1 MPSTL
6 SNYMSAMYLNDS
18 RKLPGTQVSW
28 ISDLMNDPKNHSVD
42 YLDDE
47 YILSGIEGIPYQFLP
62 NVDRRIDGSSDK
74 LNQTG
79 RKYSE
84 KIISQMPILFLM
96 PCKPKFLPDADDTTS
111 HNILSDLVTG
121 DGAGLNFMERGSRY
135 YSAEFAY
142 NDYYTYLN
150 TMLSSVLHYMTYKGE
165 RLSDLQVNFQD
176 GQGTKPLGKRN
187 WRDTNN
193 NFKDYFTEKNM
204 LAFYVDGLNSIDNS
218 FSNTTTASSLASQV
232 NGYSDQANELRFLF
246 GKQTGSQLGAL
257 AEDSIK
263 ASSAMTEAL
272 SGLGLGPNGSLG
284 GGVIDSLLKSADDMV
299 LQGGKISFPEIW
311 SNSEYSEAYS
321 FTLKLRSPDND
332 PLSIFLNV
340 IKPYCEMLCLTLPHN
355 VGSGDAYDPNAYISP
370 FLVKGFCKS
379 LFSIDLGIIS
389 GLQATRGAECQWSDD
404 GLPTQ
409 IDLTFEITNLYSQL
423 TMPSYDSVN
432 EYKNTIF
439 SNSYYLDF
447 LANLAGCNVM
457 EEHFVGNKISYLGDL
472 LNSNLNKLPS
482 KLFHGVEEDVY
493 KKIGN
498 MFRLT

>member
-1 MPSTL
+1 
-6 SNYMSAMYLNDS
+6 MSAMYLNDS
-18 RKLPGTQVSW
+18 RKMPGAQVSW
-28 ISDLMNDPKNHSVD
+28 VSDLMNDPRDLSFD
-42 YLDDE
+42 YLDNE
-47 YILSGIEGIPYQFLP
+47 YLLNGIEGIPYQFLP
-62 NVDRRIDGSSDK
+62 NVDRRIDGSDK
-74 LNQTG
+74 LDQTG

-96 PCKPKFLPDADDTTS
+96 PCKPKFLPDADSTTS

-121 DGAGLNFMERGSRY
+121 AGETLSFVEQGSRY

-142 NDYYTYLN
+142 NDYYSYLN
-150 TMLSSVLHYMTYKGE
+150 TMLSSVLHYMSIMKNGE
-165 RLSDLQVNFQD
+165 KMRLSDLQVNFQD
-176 GQGTKPLGKRN
+176 GQGTKKLGERN
-187 WRDTNN
+187 WRDQSNS
-193 NFKDYFTEKNM
+193 FKDYFTESNM

-218 FSNTTTASSLASQV
+218 FSNSTTASSLASQV
-232 NGYSDQANELRFLF
+232 NGYSDQVNELRFLF
-246 GKQTGSQLGAL
+246 GKQTGSKLGAM
-257 AEDSIK
+257 AEDSINFTG
-263 ASSAMTEAL
+263 AMAEAV
-272 SGLGLGPNGSLG
+272 SGLGLGTLG
-284 GGVIDSLLKSADDMV
+284 GGIIDSLLKSSTADMV

-332 PLSIFLNV
+332 PLSIFMNV

-355 VGSGDAYDPNAYISP
+355 IGTSNDYNPNAYISP

-423 TMPSYDSVN
+423 TMPSYDSIN
-432 EYKNTIF
+432 DYEHIF

-457 EEHFVGNKISYLGDL
+457 EEHFIGNKISYVGDL
-472 LNSNLNKLPS
+472 INHQLDNLPS
-482 KLFHGVEEDVY
+482 RLFRGVEEGVY
-493 KKIGN
+493 RKIGN
-498 MFRLT
+498 MFKLT